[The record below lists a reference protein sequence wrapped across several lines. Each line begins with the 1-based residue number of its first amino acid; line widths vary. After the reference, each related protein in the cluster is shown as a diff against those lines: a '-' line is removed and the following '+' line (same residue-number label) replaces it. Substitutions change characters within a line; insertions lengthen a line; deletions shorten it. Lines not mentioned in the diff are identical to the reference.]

1 MKHSLNPFPGGV
13 KIPDIWA
20 PGGHVYVSQD
30 IYDRWLVTSMKVGD
44 EVEFKGQRG
53 VVTWA
58 TSGIVDLTFDDMSPI
73 AYEILAEKSMVVA
86 KHYNSTKDVFTL
98 DRKAPILRDL
108 KLLGNANDADNKCCC
123 GGDSIG
129 ATRHPTYCPKYK
141 IV

>member
-1 MKHSLNPFPGGV
+1 
-13 KIPDIWA
+13 
-20 PGGHVYVSQD
+20 
-30 IYDRWLVTSMKVGD
+30 MKVGD

-58 TSGIVDLTFDDMSPI
+58 TSGIVDLTFDGMSPI

-98 DRKAPILRDL
+98 ARNSPVMRDL
-108 KLLGNANDADNKCCC
+108 KLLGNANDVDNKCCC

-129 ATRHPTYCPKYK
+129 ANRHPNYCPKYASL
-141 IV
+141 